1 LPDLPKN
8 RKVARAVWDNR
19 DLSPPLAG
27 AAGRSHCQRGARR
40 VIAVGPVRE
49 TIMNRRAMVGFNP
62 LLASGCL
69 ALAVIAPGARAADVT
84 YRRLVT
90 PEPQNWLMNHHDFG
104 AHRFSALD
112 AINTGNVKNLRLAFA
127 VALGGTTGNENLTAT
142 PLVDDGF
149 MYVPDAWG
157 VVYKIDVRSGK
168 SGDIVWKMD
177 PGQEKVDRNR
187 GVALWGNLVIS
198 VTSFDGRVIAT
209 DRDTGKVAW
218 ERNLRDQPDL
228 TINAAPLALADSIIV
243 GASGGDAGVR
253 DWLVSLDAT
262 TGNVNWKTY
271 AVPAPGEPGSE
282 TWKDKNNAWQTGG
295 GAFYVTGS
303 FDPATNVTYWGAGNP
318 TPKYDSSYR
327 PGDNLFT
334 NSALAIDAATG
345 KIRWYHQYTPNDTMD
360 YDETGTHILIDGKVD
375 GEDRKLLAHAGRN
388 GFFYS
393 FDRLNGQFL
402 KATQYVPAV
411 TWTKGID
418 AKTGRPLD
426 YDPGK
431 DLQTYADAVAKIL
444 TGAKSSGVC
453 PGVPGG
459 SNFWP
464 AAYSERTGLVY
475 VPELEGCT
483 NITRD
488 QTRHVR
494 GKFDGGDFGYD
505 GRLKSGMVVVDPA
518 TGAVV
523 KRKEMAYANTS
534 GALATGGGLIVTALI
549 DGTVI
554 ALDDQTLEELWS
566 FNVGTGINA
575 PPMTYAVDG
584 RQYIAIATGLTRNS
598 MGRLATTPEKRNLGR
613 SATLIFVFTL

>member
-1 LPDLPKN
+1 
-8 RKVARAVWDNR
+8 
-19 DLSPPLAG
+19 
-27 AAGRSHCQRGARR
+27 
-40 VIAVGPVRE
+40 
-49 TIMNRRAMVGFNP
+49 MVGFIP
-62 LLASGCL
+62 LAATGCV
-69 ALAVIAPGARAADVT
+69 ALAVTATGAQAAEVT
-84 YRRLVT
+84 YQRLVR

-104 AHRFSALD
+104 SHRFSALD
-112 AINTGNVKNLRLAFA
+112 AINTANVKNLHLAFA

-168 SGDIVWKMD
+168 TGDIVWKMD
-177 PGQEKVDRNR
+177 PGQEKMDRNR

-209 DRDTGKVAW
+209 DRDTGKVVW

-228 TINAAPLALADSIIV
+228 TLNAAPLALADSILV

-253 DWLVSLDAT
+253 DWLVSLDAK

-271 AVPAPGEPGSE
+271 SIPAPGEPGSE

-303 FDPATNVTYWGAGNP
+303 YDPTTNVTYWGAGNP

-345 KIRWYHQYTPNDTMD
+345 KLRWYHQYTPNDTMD
-360 YDETGTHILIDGKVD
+360 YDETGTHILIDRKVD

-402 KATQYVPAV
+402 KAIQYVPTV

-426 YDPGK
+426 YDPSK

-459 SNFWP
+459 SNFWS
-464 AAYSERTGLVY
+464 AAYSERTGHVY

-505 GRLKSGMVVVDPA
+505 GRLKSGLVVVDPA
-518 TGAVV
+518 TGTVV

-534 GALATGGGLIVTALI
+534 GALATAGGLIVTALI
-549 DGTVI
+549 DGTVV

-598 MGRLATTPEKRNLGR
+598 MGRLATTPEKRNLGK
-613 SATLIFVFTL
+613 SATLIFVFAL

>member
-1 LPDLPKN
+1 
-8 RKVARAVWDNR
+8 
-19 DLSPPLAG
+19 
-27 AAGRSHCQRGARR
+27 
-40 VIAVGPVRE
+40 
-49 TIMNRRAMVGFNP
+49 MNRRAMVGFIP
-62 LLASGCL
+62 LAATGCV
-69 ALAVIAPGARAADVT
+69 ALAVTATGAQAAEVT
-84 YRRLVT
+84 YQRLVR

-104 AHRFSALD
+104 SHRFSALD
-112 AINTGNVKNLRLAFA
+112 AINTANVKNLHLAFA

-168 SGDIVWKMD
+168 TGDIVWKMD
-177 PGQEKVDRNR
+177 PGQEKMDRNR

-209 DRDTGKVAW
+209 DRDTGKVVW

-228 TINAAPLALADSIIV
+228 TLNAAPLALADSILV

-253 DWLVSLDAT
+253 DWLVSLDAK

-271 AVPAPGEPGSE
+271 SIPAPGEPGSE

-303 FDPATNVTYWGAGNP
+303 YDPTTNVTYWGAGNP

-334 NSALAIDAATG
+334 NSALAFDAATG
-345 KIRWYHQYTPNDTMD
+345 KLRWYHQYTPNDTMD
-360 YDETGTHILIDGKVD
+360 YDETGTHILIDRKVD

-402 KATQYVPAV
+402 KAIQYVPTV

-426 YDPGK
+426 YDPSK

-459 SNFWP
+459 SNFWS
-464 AAYSERTGLVY
+464 AAYSERTGFVY

-505 GRLKSGMVVVDPA
+505 GRLKSGLVVVDPA
-518 TGAVV
+518 TGTVV
-523 KRKEMAYANTS
+523 NRKEMAYANTS
-534 GALATGGGLIVTALI
+534 GALATAGGLIVTALI
-549 DGTVI
+549 DGTVV

-613 SATLIFVFTL
+613 SATLIFVFAL

>member
-1 LPDLPKN
+1 MEAIMKT
-8 RKVARAVWDNR
+8 RA
-19 DLSPPLAG
+19 L
-27 AAGRSHCQRGARR
+27 
-40 VIAVGPVRE
+40 
-49 TIMNRRAMVGFNP
+49 NP
-62 LLASGCL
+62 LLATGCI
-69 ALAVIAPGARAADVT
+69 ALAVVVPGARAADVT
-84 YRRLVT
+84 YQRLVS

-104 AHRFSALD
+104 AHRFSALS
-112 AINTGNVKNLRLAFA
+112 AINTGNVKNLHLAFA

-142 PLVDDGF
+142 PVVDDGF

-177 PGQEKVDRNR
+177 PGQEKIDRNR

-209 DRDTGKVAW
+209 DRDTGKVVW

-228 TINAAPLALADSIIV
+228 TINAAPLALADSILV

-253 DWLVSLDAT
+253 DWLVSLDAK

-271 AVPAPGEPGSE
+271 SVPAPGEPGSE
-282 TWKDKNNAWQTGG
+282 TWKDTNNAWQTGG

-303 FDPATNVTYWGAGNP
+303 YDPATNVTYWGAGNP

-345 KIRWYHQYTPNDTMD
+345 KLRWYHQYTPNDTMD
-360 YDETGTHILIDGKVD
+360 YDETGTHILIDSKVA

-402 KATQYVPAV
+402 KATQYVPTV

-459 SNFWP
+459 SNFWS

-534 GALATGGGLIVTALI
+534 GALATAGGIIVTALI
-549 DGTVI
+549 DGTVV
-554 ALDDQTLEELWS
+554 ALDDQTLDELWS

-613 SATLIFVFTL
+613 SATMIFVFAL

>member
-1 LPDLPKN
+1 MN
-8 RKVARAVWDNR
+8 TRA
-19 DLSPPLAG
+19 L
-27 AAGRSHCQRGARR
+27 
-40 VIAVGPVRE
+40 
-49 TIMNRRAMVGFNP
+49 NP
-62 LLASGCL
+62 LLATGCV
-69 ALAVIAPGARAADVT
+69 ALAVVASGARAAEVT
-84 YRRLVT
+84 YQRLIS

-104 AHRFSALD
+104 AHRFSALS
-112 AINTGNVKNLRLAFA
+112 AINTANVKNLRLAFA

-177 PGQEKVDRNR
+177 PGQEKIDRNR

-209 DRDTGKVAW
+209 DRDTGKVVW

-228 TINAAPLALADSIIV
+228 TLNAAPLALADSILV

-253 DWLVSLDAT
+253 DWLVSLDAK

-271 AVPAPGEPGSE
+271 SIPAPGEPGSE

-303 FDPATNVTYWGAGNP
+303 YDPATNVTYWGAGNP

-334 NSALAIDAATG
+334 NSALAIDTATG

-360 YDETGTHILIDGKVD
+360 YDETGTHILIDGKVN

-388 GFFYS
+388 GFFYA

-402 KATQYVPAV
+402 KAIQYVPTV

-418 AKTGRPLD
+418 AKTGRPVD

-459 SNFWP
+459 SNFWS

-505 GRLKSGMVVVDPA
+505 GRLKSGLVVVDPA
-518 TGAVV
+518 TGTVV
-523 KRKEMAYANTS
+523 ERKEMPYANTS
-534 GALATGGGLIVTALI
+534 GALATAGGLIITALI
-549 DGTVI
+549 DGTVV

-598 MGRLATTPEKRNLGR
+598 MGRLATTPEKRNLGK
-613 SATLIFVFTL
+613 SATLIFVFAL

>member
-1 LPDLPKN
+1 
-8 RKVARAVWDNR
+8 
-19 DLSPPLAG
+19 
-27 AAGRSHCQRGARR
+27 
-40 VIAVGPVRE
+40 
-49 TIMNRRAMVGFNP
+49 MVGFIP
-62 LLASGCL
+62 LAATGCV
-69 ALAVIAPGARAADVT
+69 ALAVTATGAQAAEVT
-84 YRRLVT
+84 YQRLVR

-104 AHRFSALD
+104 SHRFSALD
-112 AINTGNVKNLRLAFA
+112 AINTANVKNLHLAFA

-177 PGQEKVDRNR
+177 PGQEKIDRNR

-209 DRDTGKVAW
+209 DRDTGKVVW

-228 TINAAPLALADSIIV
+228 TLNAAPLALADSILV

-253 DWLVSLDAT
+253 DWLVSLDAK
-262 TGNVNWKTY
+262 TGNLNWKTY
-271 AVPAPGEPGSE
+271 SIPAPGEPGSE

-303 FDPATNVTYWGAGNP
+303 YDPATNVTYWGAGNP

-334 NSALAIDAATG
+334 NSALAIDTATG

-360 YDETGTHILIDGKVD
+360 YDETGTHILIDGKVN

-388 GFFYS
+388 GFFYA

-402 KATQYVPAV
+402 KAIQYVPTV

-418 AKTGRPLD
+418 AKTGRPVD

-459 SNFWP
+459 SNFWS
-464 AAYSERTGLVY
+464 AAYSDRTGLVY

-505 GRLKSGMVVVDPA
+505 GRLKSGLVAVDPA
-518 TGAVV
+518 TGTVV
-523 KRKEMAYANTS
+523 MRKEMPYANTS
-534 GALATGGGLIVTALI
+534 GALATAGGLIITALI
-549 DGTVI
+549 DGTVV

-598 MGRLATTPEKRNLGR
+598 MGRLATTPEKRNLGK
-613 SATLIFVFTL
+613 SATLIFVFAL

>member
-1 LPDLPKN
+1 MNTGSRVLAWTN
-8 RKVARAVWDNR
+8 RTLA
-19 DLSPPLAG
+19 AG
-27 AAGRSHCQRGARR
+27 A
-40 VIAVGPVRE
+40 
-49 TIMNRRAMVGFNP
+49 
-62 LLASGCL
+62 GCA
-69 ALAVIAPGARAADVT
+69 ALAIGVYGTQAADVT
-84 YRRLVT
+84 YQRLVN
-90 PEPQNWLMNHHDFG
+90 PEPQNWLMNHHDYG
-104 AHRFSALD
+104 SHRFSALD
-112 AINTGNVKNLRLAFA
+112 AINKSNVKGLHLAFA

-157 VVYKIDVRSGK
+157 VVYKIDVSSGK
-168 SGDIVWKMD
+168 SGNIVWKMD

-198 VTSFDGRVIAT
+198 VTSSDGRVIAT
-209 DRDTGKVAW
+209 DRDTGKMVW
-218 ERNLRDQPDL
+218 ERNLHDQPSVNL
-228 TINAAPLALADSIIV
+228 NAAPLALADSVLV
-243 GASGGDAGVR
+243 GASGGDGGTR
-253 DWLVSLDAT
+253 DWVVSLDAKS
-262 TGNVNWKTY
+262 GNVQWKTY
-271 AVPAPGEPGSE
+271 SVPAPGEPGSE

-303 FDPATNVTYWGAGNP
+303 YDPATNVTYWGAGNP

-334 NSALAIDAATG
+334 NSALAIDAANG
-345 KIRWYHQYTPNDTMD
+345 KIKWFHQYTPNDTMD
-360 YDETGTHILIDGKVD
+360 YDETGTHILLDAKVN
-375 GEDRKLLAHAGRN
+375 GEDLKILSHAGRN

-402 KATQYVPAV
+402 KATQYVPTV

-418 AKTGRPLD
+418 PKTGKPLD
-426 YDPGK
+426 YDPAK
-431 DLQTYADAVAKIL
+431 DLQSYADPVAKIL

-459 SNFWP
+459 SNFWS
-464 AAYSERTGLVY
+464 AAYSEKTGLIY

-483 NITRD
+483 SITRD

-505 GRLKSGMVVVDPA
+505 GRLSSGIVVVDPA
-518 TGAVV
+518 TGEIV
-523 KRKEMAYANTS
+523 KRKAMPYANTS
-534 GALATGGGLIVTALI
+534 GALATAGGIIVTALI

-554 ALDDQTLEELWS
+554 VLDDRTLEELWS

-598 MGRLATTPEKRNLGR
+598 MGRLATTPEKRNLGK
-613 SATLIFVFTL
+613 SATMIFVFAL